1 MKSLFIG
8 LALLACATSA
18 QAAEKWTC
26 SHSAIIDPMSNVP
39 PQPLGEAEISRFE
52 LSPPD
57 LLYDQHQR
65 RYHIVQNDD
74 YALVAAAAV
83 SQIREGE
90 KKRTVGAWTFV
101 IDKATGELAL
111 AVIWAA
117 PEPFSGQAVH
127 GTCLKD

>member
-8 LALLACATSA
+8 LALLACATPA

-26 SHSAIIDPMSNVP
+26 SHSAIIDPMSVVVSAP
-39 PQPLGEAEISRFE
+39 DKPEISRFE
-52 LSPPD
+52 LTSPD
-57 LLYDQHQR
+57 LIYDEHQR
-65 RYHIVQNDD
+65 RYHIVLNDD
-74 YALVAAAAV
+74 DALVAAAAV

-90 KKRTVGAWTFV
+90 KKRSVGAWTFA
-101 IDKATGELAL
+101 IDKLTGELAL

-117 PEPFSGQAVH
+117 PEPFAGQAVH

>member
-1 MKSLFIG
+1 MKSLFTG

-26 SHSAIIDPMSNVP
+26 SHSAMIDPTSSVP
-39 PQPLGEAEISRFE
+39 TLDKPEISRFE
-52 LSPPD
+52 LTSPD
-57 LLYDQHQR
+57 LIYDEHQR

-74 YALVAAAAV
+74 DALVAAAAV

-90 KKRTVGAWTFV
+90 KKRTVGAWTFA
-101 IDKATGELAL
+101 IDKLTGELAL

>member
-1 MKSLFIG
+1 MKSFVYRA
-8 LALLACATSA
+8 ALLACATSA

-26 SHSAIIDPMSNVP
+26 SHSAIIDPMSGVVP
-39 PQPLGEAEISRFE
+39 APDKPEISRFE
-52 LSPPD
+52 LTSPD
-57 LLYDQHQR
+57 LIYDEHQR

-74 YALVAAAAV
+74 DALVAAAAV

-90 KKRTVGAWTFV
+90 KKRTVGAWTFA
-101 IDKATGELAL
+101 IDI

-117 PEPFSGQAVH
+117 PEPFAGQAVH

>member
-8 LALLACATSA
+8 LALLACTTSA

-26 SHSAIIDPMSNVP
+26 SHSAIIDPMSVVVP
-39 PQPLGEAEISRFE
+39 ALDKPEISRFE
-52 LSPPD
+52 LSPP
-57 LLYDQHQR
+57 L
-65 RYHIVQNDD
+65 
-74 YALVAAAAV
+74 AV
-83 SQIREGE
+83 
-90 KKRTVGAWTFV
+90 
-101 IDKATGELAL
+101 